1 MNLLIK
7 DIKEEERPRERLLKY
22 GSESV
27 SNIELLSI
35 ILKTGIK
42 GESVNNLAIKI
53 LNKYENIS
61 DLRNINKEQLL
72 SIKGIKNAKAA
83 EFLAAI
89 ELGRRI
95 FLVNDKKTNEKYTT
109 AQAVYEGNRYLFEGK
124 QQEYFYCLYLDSKKE
139 LIERK
144 LLFMGT
150 LNKSLVHPREIF
162 KEAYLLSASS
172 IICMHNHP
180 SGDITPSADDIF
192 LTNSLIEI
200 GKLQQIPVVDHIIF
214 GKEEYYSFYENNRY
228 IRQWEKKKFIKNIF
242 YVIPF

>member
-1 MNLLIK
+1 
-7 DIKEEERPRERLLKY
+7 
-22 GSESV
+22 
-27 SNIELLSI
+27 
-35 ILKTGIK
+35 
-42 GESVNNLAIKI
+42 
-53 LNKYENIS
+53 
-61 DLRNINKEQLL
+61 
-72 SIKGIKNAKAA
+72 
-83 EFLAAI
+83 
-89 ELGRRI
+89 
-95 FLVNDKKTNEKYTT
+95 
-109 AQAVYEGNRYLFEGK
+109 
-124 QQEYFYCLYLDSKKE
+124 
-139 LIERK
+139 
-144 LLFMGT
+144 MGT